1 MRTSSSHGAGR
12 ALAFL
17 LAGGLLA
24 GLGGCAAPKPPAL
37 PQGLDLVYPAPA
49 SPVPVEVGR
58 GLQRGWRA
66 LRQGDTA
73 RAEKEYRVLLAARP
87 GLVPAETGLAYVRL
101 RAGLLDAAAA
111 GFDAVL
117 LREPGYVPA
126 LVGAG
131 STASRRGDPET
142 ALELF
147 RRAQATGTREAVVAR
162 RLGELK
168 LQVTERRVAAAREAL
183 ATGDRAA
190 AIGHF
195 RVALGAAP
203 ELAEL
208 RVELADALAAEADP
222 SGAIAVLEAAPA
234 PDRRVQLRLARLLS
248 AQGEPARAL
257 SVLRQLLAAD
267 ADDGEARRE
276 ADAIRAGLEMQQMPA
291 EYRRIAE
298 APRIT
303 RADLAALLSV
313 KLTALGRLPA
323 GTTKVATDVSGSWAR
338 GHILRLLALGLLEL
352 YPNHT
357 FQPAAI
363 VRRGDLAAAVGRVL
377 DLLGMPQRPAPVL
390 RDMSPAHLQY
400 SGAVRAVSA
409 GLMDVSPDGSFQPWR
424 PVSGPDA
431 IAVVEGLA
439 RIVGP

>member
-1 MRTSSSHGAGR
+1 VRTWSSRVSR
-12 ALAFL
+12 ALGAL
-17 LAGGLLA
+17 LALELLA
-24 GLGGCAAPKPPAL
+24 ALAGCAAPKAPAL
-37 PQGLDLVYPAPA
+37 PQGLDLVYPAPTGQLPA
-49 SPVPVEVGR
+49 DVGR
-58 GLQRGWRA
+58 GLERAWRA
-66 LRQGDTA
+66 LQQGDTA
-73 RAEKEYRVLLAARP
+73 RAEKEYRRLLAARP
-87 GLVPAETGLAYVRL
+87 GFVPAETGLAFTRL
-101 RAGLLDAAAA
+101 RAGLLDTAAA
-111 GFDAVL
+111 GFEAVL
-117 LREPGYVPA
+117 AREPGYLPA

-131 STASRRGDPET
+131 STASRRGDPEA

-147 RRAQATGTREAVVAR
+147 RRAQATGTREPVVAR

-183 ATGDRAA
+183 ALGDRQA

-208 RVELADALAAEADP
+208 RVELADALLAEADP
-222 SGAIAVLEAAPA
+222 AAAVAVLEAAPA
-234 PDRRVQLRLARLLS
+234 PDRRVQLRLARLHS
-248 AQGEPARAL
+248 AQGDYSRAL
-257 SVLRQLLAAD
+257 PVLRALLAAD
-267 ADDGEARRE
+267 AGDAEARRE
-276 ADAIRAGLEMQQMPA
+276 ADAARAGLELQQMPA

-313 KLTALGRLPA
+313 KLSALGRLPP
-323 GTTKVATDVSGSWAR
+323 GTAKVATDVSGSWAR
-338 GHILRLLALGLLEL
+338 GHILRVLAFDILEL

-357 FQPAAI
+357 FQPAAV

-377 DLLGMPQRPAPVL
+377 DLLGAPRRPAPVL

-400 SGAVRAVSA
+400 AGAVRAVSA
-409 GLMDVSPDGSFQPWR
+409 GLMDVSPNGSFQPWR
-424 PVSGPDA
+424 PVSGRDA